1 MKFFLLFATCLISYS
16 IEVLA
21 QQETYDIVSYT
32 PPKNWKKE
40 DHSTAAVYSRID
52 GGSWAQMGIYKS
64 TASKGSIAED
74 ADSEWNAIV
83 LALHAVE
90 KEEKT
95 TIESADGWSV
105 MSRSGVWRYNGANVA
120 VILTTFSNG
129 KTCVSLLCNAT
140 AKPYLKEYQKLVSSI
155 TLNQM
160 PQNQYSYEPGTSA
173 ENITG
178 LWANNMNET
187 SGYMSGGYFRR
198 EYQFNAN
205 GTYQYRAKHWS
216 NFIKDIQFI
225 RETGTY
231 TINGNQLT
239 LVPGQATGEWWSK
252 AKSGRTNEW
261 GSYQKAYQHPL
272 EKTTYTFE
280 LKYLSGM
287 ENTYLILKTNKPT
300 ARDGKQSNQGNAN
313 EFNYSSTPI
322 GKSLIDN
329 PPGK

>member
-1 MKFFLLFATCLISYS
+1 MWVC
-16 IEVLA
+16 A
-21 QQETYDIVSYT
+21 QKETYDIVSYT
-32 PPKNWKKE
+32 PPAGWKKE
-40 DHSTAAVYSRID
+40 NNSTAVVYSRID
-52 GGSWAQMGIYKS
+52 GGSWAQFGIYQS
-64 TASKGSIAED
+64 TASKGSIEED
-74 ADSEWNAIV
+74 AEHEWNAIV
-83 LALHAVE
+83 LALHVVE

-95 TIESADGWSV
+95 TAETAEGWSV
-105 MSRSGVWRYNGANVA
+105 MSRSGVWQYNGANVA
-120 VILTTFSNG
+120 TILTTYSNG
-129 KTCVSLLCNAT
+129 KTCVSILCNAT
-140 AKPYLKEYQKLVSSI
+140 AQPYLKDFQKLIASI
-155 TLNQM
+155 TLAYALKNTTTA
-160 PQNQYSYEPGTSA
+160 NVAIGIST
-173 ENITG
+173 IKG
-178 LWANNMNET
+178 LWANNQNET
-187 SGYMSGGYFRR
+187 FGYMSGGYFRR
-198 EYQFNAN
+198 EYLFNAD

-216 NFIKDIQFI
+216 NVIKDIQFI

-239 LVPGQATGEWWSK
+239 LVPRQATGEWWSK

-280 LKYLSGM
+280 IKNLSGM

-300 ARDGKQSNQGNAN
+300 ARDSKQSNQGNAN